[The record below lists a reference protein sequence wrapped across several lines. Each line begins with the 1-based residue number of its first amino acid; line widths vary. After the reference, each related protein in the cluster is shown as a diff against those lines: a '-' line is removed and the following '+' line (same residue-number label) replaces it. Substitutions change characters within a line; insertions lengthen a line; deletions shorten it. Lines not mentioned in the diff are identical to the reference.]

1 MPDSIDGIH
10 VTSAFA
16 SCFGSSDLV
25 PARLLPT
32 AGNLTPFLST
42 ALSSAEPLR
51 GILGICALHV
61 RRGCTHISFDSDACF
76 QLTLPF
82 AGGLCFLEPV
92 PARLHLQ
99 QCLCTASLPMSYCTW
114 LSALT
119 PCTWTTHIVPDDTS
133 SLPMLAAVAS
143 SKLVLIRLHLLQG
156 I

>member
-16 SCFGSSDLV
+16 RCFGSSDLV

-42 ALSSAEPLR
+42 ALSFAEPLR

-82 AGGLCFLEPV
+82 AGGLCFLEPA

-99 QCLCTASLPMSYCTW
+99 QCLIASAQP
-114 LSALT
+114 
-119 PCTWTTHIVPDDTS
+119 
-133 SLPMLAAVAS
+133 
-143 SKLVLIRLHLLQG
+143 RFR
-156 I
+156 